1 MNYYKELKKKINRN
15 KAVVCVIGLGYVG
28 SAIIEKFNNKNFK
41 TIGIDKDKYKFS
53 ILPKA
58 KKMKLTSDY
67 KFVNLA
73 DIIIIALPTPLK
85 KNMSPDLSYI
95 ISCMQKI
102 KQYLKKGQLISLE
115 STTYPGTTEE
125 IILPILKKRNFTI
138 SKNFFLVYSPERISP
153 ELKVKDKT
161 IKYKFHN
168 TPKIYSGYSDFCKSL
183 GALIYKKITRKV
195 VLASS
200 LKMAETTKMVENI
213 FRSINIGLV
222 NELKMFLDK
231 IKIDINEALD
241 LADTKPFG
249 FTKFDPGPGYGGHC
263 IPLDPFYLYWLA
275 KKNNFKLKFIKT
287 SGMVNKEVINWITNK
302 ILKFIKIKKI
312 KLFEKKILI
321 LGVAYKANIDDTRE
335 SPAFKIAEKLKKN
348 GYDFEYSDPYVKKI
362 KFGNKIKKS
371 KNINAK
377 LLEKYPIVL
386 LATDHAKFNYNL
398 ISKKAM
404 YLFDSRNSIKNRKK
418 NYFKV

>member
-1 MNYYKELKKKINRN
+1 M
-15 KAVVCVIGLGYVG
+15 G

-168 TPKIYSGYSDFCKSL
+168 TPKIYSGYSDYCKSL

-348 GYDFEYSDPYVKKI
+348 GYDFEYSDPYVKK
-362 KFGNKIKKS
+362 NKIWK
-371 KNINAK
+371 
-377 LLEKYPIVL
+377 
-386 LATDHAKFNYNL
+386 
-398 ISKKAM
+398 
-404 YLFDSRNSIKNRKK
+404 
-418 NYFKV
+418 